1 MAPELWRKRSSPPY
15 PLAARRAKRHPV
27 GVASERAMTEI
38 PLVVLIE
45 DDPLVRLGQEMLLRD
60 WGYRVVLGASGE
72 EIRAALSDAPGT
84 VAAIVTDF
92 SVDGAES
99 GAQVALAIAA
109 AAGRAIPTAVM
120 SGSLGRASG
129 ATAQEHGFTFF
140 AKPVD
145 PEQLRGWLAAA
156 VAGVR

>member
-1 MAPELWRKRSSPPY
+1 VR
-15 PLAARRAKRHPV
+15 
-27 GVASERAMTEI
+27 VASERAMTEV

-72 EIRAALSDAPGT
+72 EVRAALRDAPGS

-99 GAQVALAIAA
+99 GAEVALAIAA
-109 AAGRAIPTAVM
+109 AAGRPIPTAVM
-120 SGSLGRASG
+120 SGSLGRTSG
-129 ATAQEHGFTFF
+129 AAAQEHGFTFF

-156 VAGVR
+156 VVGPR

>member
-1 MAPELWRKRSSPPY
+1 
-15 PLAARRAKRHPV
+15 
-27 GVASERAMTEI
+27 
-38 PLVVLIE
+38 VVLIE

-72 EIRAALSDAPGT
+72 EIRAALRDAPGT

-92 SVDGAES
+92 SVDGVES

-109 AAGRAIPTAVM
+109 AAGRTIPTAVM
-120 SGSLGRASG
+120 SGSLGRTSG
-129 ATAQEHGFTFF
+129 TAAEEHGFTFF

-156 VAGVR
+156 VVGPR